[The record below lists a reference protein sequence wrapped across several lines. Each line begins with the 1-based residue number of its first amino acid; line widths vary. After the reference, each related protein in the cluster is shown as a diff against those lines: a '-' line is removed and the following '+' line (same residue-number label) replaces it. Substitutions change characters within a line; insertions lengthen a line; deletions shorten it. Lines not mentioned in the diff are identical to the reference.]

1 MTRDE
6 MNLELLRVWGETA
19 APAARRKTVVFV
31 THSIPEAVFLADR
44 VVVMTPR
51 PGRVARVFDVPLP
64 RPRTMAQRADPAF
77 GRLALEIYE
86 TLMLGEPPPQ
96 ARRADR

>member
-1 MTRDE
+1 M
-6 MNLELLRVWGETA
+6 
-19 APAARRKTVVFV
+19 
-31 THSIPEAVFLADR
+31 FLADR

-51 PGRVARVFDVPLP
+51 PGRVARVVEVALP

-86 TLMLGEPPPQ
+86 TLNT
-96 ARRADR
+96 RAPGPGPLS